1 MNHIK
6 WIFFILS
13 LVISQETKFEL
24 LPFIEDN
31 KKAPEVLI
39 DNKDKN
45 LFIVNNDIIQNSIV
59 NVYNNEFNLY
69 KIKYKLKNKNK
80 YRIIFKINSFPSKG
94 KLFISNS
101 KNQFEGPIL
110 FDQINLD
117 NQYVSGIINDN
128 EIIIKYLHSANEPL
142 PSIVCDYIINEN
154 YFNTINNISLDNHNF
169 IKRNNRDNPVILVT
183 GYWPPTNEMIR
194 HFSQN
199 LDLNPNGWEGENWE
213 NRGYNIVSFF
223 PEFDPP
229 DCSDCGIGY
238 GDLEVDYQNTTE
250 DYWPIVNNI
259 KPLGIITFSRG
270 FNNMSW
276 ELEMNTYNRINW
288 INDYLSPF
296 QPIPNPPDEENS
308 INYHRETALPVDQIR
323 DAINNLDNGLDAY
336 IDYEGHAG
344 AFLSEFMGFHGIWY
358 KDLHQYDDVDPCFS
372 AGHIHVGSQVSI
384 EIAKQGTEES
394 IRVLIDYLN
403 QFIYTPGDINSDELI
418 DILDIILIVNSI
430 LGIIDL
436 TTLQFLSA
444 DLNENGLINVL
455 DIIQLVNLILES

>member
-1 MNHIK
+1 MNKIK
-6 WIFFILS
+6 WIFLLSFI
-13 LVISQETKFEL
+13 ISQETKFEL

-31 KKAPEVLI
+31 KNIPEILI
-39 DNKDKN
+39 DNKEDFF
-45 LFIVNNDIIQNSIV
+45 FILNDDLIQNSIV
-59 NVYNNEFNLY
+59 NTYNSEYNLFE
-69 KIKYKLKNKNK
+69 IKYKLKNKNK
-80 YRIIFKINSFPSKG
+80 YRISLKINSFPDDG

-101 KNQFEGPIL
+101 NSQFEGPI
-110 FDQINLD
+110 FSDQINFD
-117 NQYVSGIINDN
+117 NMYISGIINDN
-128 EIIIKYLHSANEPL
+128 EIIIKYLHPVNNSF
-142 PSIVCDYIINEN
+142 PSIICDHIINEN
-154 YFNTINNISLDNHNF
+154 YYNLMNHTSLDSHHY
-169 IKRNNRDNPVILVT
+169 IKRHNRENPVILLT

-199 LDLNPNGWEGENWE
+199 FNLNPNGWEGENWE
-213 NRGYNIVSFF
+213 NTGYDIVSFF

-238 GDLEVDYQNTTE
+238 GDLEVDYQYTTE
-250 DYWPIVNNI
+250 DYWPIVNDV

-276 ELEMNTYNRINW
+276 ELEMNTYNRTNW
-288 INDYLSPF
+288 ISDYLAPY
-296 QPIPNPPDEENS
+296 QPIPNPPDGENPV
-308 INYHRETALPVDQIR
+308 NYHRETALPVDQIK
-323 DAINNLDNGLDAY
+323 DAINDLNNGLDAY

-358 KDLHQYDDVDPCFS
+358 KDLHQYNDIDPCFS
-372 AGHIHVGSQVSI
+372 AGHIHVGSQVPI
-384 EIAKQGTEES
+384 ETAREGTEES

-403 QFIYTPGDINSDELI
+403 LFIYTAGDINSDELI

-436 TTLQFLSA
+436 TPLQFLSA